1 MRVVLLTLLVAVP
14 ALAQKEEL
22 FGTGKPPTFR
32 EEAMDKKFAKTQFAK
47 ALTSGTEDPACVQL
61 LGGLF
66 VALAEIMPTV
76 HKRDENFSLDP
87 SLIQAVDTQ
96 LSTARFPAMAY
107 LVSMVRR
114 VMIDKRVPDEWLETA
129 KKLNSKVKIIDLAK
143 LKMANEGLAPVD
155 SFGFTIG
162 KLKERYA
169 AEALAANSAV
179 TTDVVATFRDGYLDR
194 DVAWGGATLIDVGL
208 NQPKGK
214 KKKRW
219 ANAEPEELI
228 AVLSWVPAVPKKVEL
243 DLLSQHQTKVEP
255 TIIYARLQA
264 KQFTDVEKLIKNQR
278 VLVKGRFWEMNK
290 TATELE
296 VRDAV
301 IFSDPDWSQGV
312 ILGNREEIGGCG
324 FAINDLT
331 GTAPAQP
338 GGFHH

>member
-47 ALTSGTEDPACVQL
+47 ALTSGTDDPACVQL
-61 LGGLF
+61 LGGMF

-114 VMIDKRVPDEWLETA
+114 VMIEKRVPDEWLETA
-129 KKLNSKVKIIDLAK
+129 KKLNTKVKIIDLAQ

-179 TTDVVATFRDGYLDR
+179 TTDVVATFRDSYLDR
-194 DVAWGGATLIDVGL
+194 DVAWGGATLIDARPASFFLGKEKAPNAAAYGHIPGAL
-208 NQPKGK
+208 SLDSASYYDDKTNRLKPKAELAALSAHVPAGPAVSYCNTGHWAATDWFVLHELLGREDVRLYDGSMVEWTANPNRPVESARTKWDDLK
-214 KKKRW
+214 KK
-219 ANAEPEELI
+219 
-228 AVLSWVPAVPKKVEL
+228 
-243 DLLSQHQTKVEP
+243 
-255 TIIYARLQA
+255 
-264 KQFTDVEKLIKNQR
+264 
-278 VLVKGRFWEMNK
+278 
-290 TATELE
+290 
-296 VRDAV
+296 
-301 IFSDPDWSQGV
+301 
-312 ILGNREEIGGCG
+312 LGLGS
-324 FAINDLT
+324 
-331 GTAPAQP
+331 
-338 GGFHH
+338 